1 MRWPPLVLLLH
12 LLYWGLYL
20 LLVGVVFALVRL
32 EADARPLLFTS
43 PPFVAAVVPAL
54 AGFYGA
60 WGLLFPRSLAQD
72 RVLMAFSGG
81 AALALGSAT
90 LGLGV
95 IRLAFG
101 PQPALGSAVET
112 LALLLLLAI
121 VAALHIGMALLL
133 RGFLAWRETALARAD
148 ADRRALE
155 LELALLRS
163 RLDPHFLFNTLHGI
177 DTLLTRDPVAASD
190 WLQRLAALLRT
201 VLYETDVTA
210 ILLRDEL
217 AVLQQYVALERFR
230 AGNDDWLQLDQQG
243 DPDELMIAPLLCLP
257 FVENAITHRAPGRE
271 PGAVQVTTEVCE
283 GTFRFRCRN
292 RSASSPAHAGGL
304 GLPLARRRLELC
316 YPNAHELSVTH
327 ENGWYDVSLTVRL
340 DDAALSRR

>member
-20 LLVGVVFALVRL
+20 LLLGVVFALVRL
-32 EADARPLLFTS
+32 EADARPLLFAS
-43 PPFVAAVVPAL
+43 PPLVAAVVPAL

-60 WGLLFPRSLAQD
+60 WGLLFPGTLAHD
-72 RVLMAFSGG
+72 RVRAAFSSG
-81 AALALGSAT
+81 ALLALVSAA

-101 PQPALGSAVET
+101 PQPALASVVDT
-112 LALLLLLAI
+112 VALLVLLAI
-121 VAALHIGMALLL
+121 VAALHIAMALLL

-201 VLYETDVTA
+201 VLYETDVAA
-210 ILLRDEL
+210 IPLRDEL
-217 AVLQQYVALERFR
+217 AVLEQYAALERFR
-230 AGNDDWLQLDQQG
+230 VGDDGWLHLDQQG
-243 DPDELMIAPLLCLP
+243 DPGDLMIAPLLCLP

-271 PGAVQVTTEVCE
+271 PGAVQVTTDVRE

-292 RSASSPAHAGGL
+292 RSASASVHAGGL
-304 GLPLARRRLELC
+304 GLPLVRRRLELC
-316 YPNAHELSVTH
+316 YPNAHELFVTH
-327 ENGWYDVSLTVRL
+327 ENGWHDVSLTVRL